1 MHPVETMQVFAR
13 VAELGSFTR
22 AADSLGQPKASVSMA
37 IQQLEERLGARL
49 LNRTTRKVELTQDGR
64 AFYERCKDL
73 LADFDEVQN
82 LFAQSSQTLRGRL
95 RVDMTSGM
103 ARDIVIPRLPE
114 FLREHPQIELEISCA
129 DRKVDLVRE
138 GFDCVVRVGGIDDD
152 SLIARRLG
160 QFRIVNCASPSYLN
174 NYGTPLR
181 LDDLASHRLIHYVG
195 SFGSR
200 PDGWEHREGDR
211 WQSYPMAGAITVNS
225 IAAYEACCLAG
236 LGLIQA
242 PLSGVRH
249 HLAGG
254 RLVEVLPDFPA
265 EPMPV
270 SLVYVHRRNLSKR
283 LQAFMAWIAMVLA
296 PYLDT
301 PDQTV

>member
-1 MHPVETMQVFAR
+1 MHPIETMQIFTR

-22 AADSLGQPKASVSMA
+22 AAEALGEPKASVSTA
-37 IQQLEERLGARL
+37 IQQLEQRLGARL
-49 LNRTTRKVELTQDGR
+49 LNRTTRKVQLTQDGR

-73 LADFDEVQN
+73 LAEYDEVQN
-82 LFAQSSQTLRGRL
+82 LFAQGAQALRGCL

-103 ARDIVIPRLPE
+103 ARDLVIPRLPE
-114 FLREHPQIELEISCA
+114 FLREHPQIEFEISCA

-138 GFDCVVRVGGIDDD
+138 GFDCAVRIGSIDDD

-160 QFRIVNCASPSYLN
+160 SFRIVNCASPSYLKQH
-174 NYGTPLR
+174 GTPLS
-181 LDDLASHRLIHYVG
+181 LDELAVHQLIHYSG
-195 SFGSR
+195 NFGAR
-200 PDGWEHREGDR
+200 PAGWEYHDGDGW
-211 WQSYPMAGAITVNS
+211 SSLPMPGAITVNS

-242 PLSGVRH
+242 PVSGVQRH
-249 HLAGG
+249 LDTG
-254 RLVEVLPDFPA
+254 RLVEVLRQFPA

-283 LQAFMAWIAMVLA
+283 LQAFMAWMAEVLA
-296 PYLDT
+296 PYLER
-301 PDQTV
+301 